1 MVAQLVKEGFRV
13 PVIAK
18 ALELNRTYC
27 YSLLKEPVK
36 KANKAVIEKDALLKQ
51 RIRHLCERF
60 PRYGYR
66 RIKVMLR
73 RQYSMQV
80 NHKRVHRLMRE
91 MGLLVKSPQREASR
105 KKRSGKI
112 PVSQSNEHFQCDM
125 TKIWCGKDGWGYL
138 FAVIDA
144 YDREIVGY
152 SFSRYCR
159 TEELLQAVDNAFNYR
174 FPSGVRG
181 ANLTL
186 RTDNGCQ
193 MTSRRFV
200 QAMKDCQVKHER
212 TGYHNPDADGYIE
225 RFFRSLKEEE
235 VWMQE
240 YDNFAE
246 AKIAI
251 KTYIEFYNK
260 ERPHSALGYRTPQEF
275 RKWKESKEAA

>member
-1 MVAQLVKEGFRV
+1 MIAQLVKEGFRV
-13 PVIAK
+13 PVIAR

-27 YSLLKEPVK
+27 YSLLKEPKQKPKRPSVD
-36 KANKAVIEKDALLKQ
+36 KDALLKQ
-51 RIRHLCERF
+51 RIRKLCAEF

-66 RIKVMLR
+66 RIQVMLR
-73 RQYSMQV
+73 RKYDMRV
-80 NHKRVHRLMRE
+80 NHKRVYRVMRE
-91 MGLLVKSPQREASR
+91 MNLLVRSPKRGASR
-105 KKRSGKI
+105 KKRPGKI
-112 PVSQSNEHFQCDM
+112 PVSRSNEHFQCDM

-159 TEELLQAVDNAFNYR
+159 TDELLQAVDNAFNRR
-174 FPSGVRG
+174 FPHGVQG
-181 ANLTL
+181 AHLTL

-200 QAMKDCQVKHER
+200 QAMKDCQVNHER
-212 TGYHNPDADGYIE
+212 TGYNNPDADGYIE

-240 YDNFAE
+240 YDSFTE

-251 KTYIEFYNK
+251 ETYIEFYNK
-260 ERPHSALGYRTPQEF
+260 ERPHSSLGYRSPEEF
-275 RKWKESKEAA
+275 RSWKSETRAA

>member
-1 MVAQLVKEGFRV
+1 M
-13 PVIAK
+13 
-18 ALELNRTYC
+18 
-27 YSLLKEPVK
+27 K
-36 KANKAVIEKDALLKQ
+36 KAKKAVIEKDALLKQ

-112 PVSQSNEHFQCDM
+112 PVSQSNEHSQCDM

-186 RTDNGCQ
+186 R
-193 MTSRRFV
+193 
-200 QAMKDCQVKHER
+200 KHER
-212 TGYHNPDADGYIE
+212 TGYNNPDADGYIE

-246 AKIAI
+246 AKSAI

-275 RKWKESKEAA
+275 RK

>member
-1 MVAQLVKEGFRV
+1 MSRASVRSFYPGAGVGEAVAGSHEQNWRASYGNRCVAKKIELGPEVSSRSLVAQLVKEGFRV

-27 YSLLKEPVK
+27 DSLLKEPVK
-36 KANKAVIEKDALLKQ
+36 KAKKAVIEKDALLKQ

-159 TEELLQAVDNAFNYR
+159 TEELLHAVDNAFNY
-174 FPSGVRG
+174 
-181 ANLTL
+181 
-186 RTDNGCQ
+186 
-193 MTSRRFV
+193 
-200 QAMKDCQVKHER
+200 
-212 TGYHNPDADGYIE
+212 
-225 RFFRSLKEEE
+225 
-235 VWMQE
+235 
-240 YDNFAE
+240 
-246 AKIAI
+246 
-251 KTYIEFYNK
+251 
-260 ERPHSALGYRTPQEF
+260 
-275 RKWKESKEAA
+275 